1 MHDPLDIFISADSI
15 WGVVDIVPET
25 DFPDLRDWAII
36 QSNHGTLMNI
46 PREGDMVR
54 FYIQLPEDTDLVNR
68 ETGRVD
74 TAKANAERIIE
85 SAAKIMVP
93 FSLSV
98 VDKAEWWTVYISA
111 WGAVRVLR
119 IEKRADRGF
128 VVCSSIVGQRIAET
142 YSVRDRVFIAGDACH
157 THSPKAGTL
166 PRMISVRQSQNVH

>member
-1 MHDPLDIFISADSI
+1 MDGDQTGKYSRILPHLSLYAHSLDTILIPVDSI

-25 DFPDLRDWAII
+25 DFPDLRNWAII

-54 FYIQLPEDTDLVNR
+54 FYIQLPDDTDLVNR

-74 TAKANAERIIE
+74 MAKANAERIIE
-85 SAAKIMVP
+85 SAAKIMAP

-111 WGAVRVLR
+111 SR
-119 IEKRADRGF
+119 
-128 VVCSSIVGQRIAET
+128 C
-142 YSVRDRVFIAGDACH
+142 YSTVSFGRTELTVALLCA
-157 THSPKAGTL
+157 L
-166 PRMISVRQSQNVH
+166 P